1 MKNRRFLLWRWPVL
15 SLTVFATS
23 FVSIGAAAQL
33 PEFMNR
39 LSGGRV
45 AQSGFKE
52 TIDFTYV
59 SGWIC
64 INARLNDEEKD
75 RRFILDTY
83 SVCLLREGLLNIPG
97 LDVLD
102 ATKDLGG
109 KFEGTPMK
117 PLFPKFRKVRI
128 GRVVFEDIGAMV
140 LSESSGNVVSSMLED
155 GLIGANLMRHC
166 LWQIDFEKK
175 KITLADRI
183 ETLGSLENA
192 VRVPFK
198 PKPLQYSPDV
208 EVVLAGGEKASLQFD
223 TGATGF
229 ISLLTPS
236 LKSLVDSGKAVA
248 WTARLDRF
256 IEEAG
261 ATGLETHYFVRIP
274 SLELGSRVF
283 ENLAVAVL
291 NPSRSELMNRGNLG
305 LEFMK
310 NFIVT
315 FDWTSN
321 TIFLAPIAGRE
332 PKHNIRTFGFTYGP
346 RDGAMRI
353 ASIYAGSPAEKAGL
367 RIDTPI
373 LSINEKPVD
382 GLTTEEIR
390 RFKDRELVFSND
402 SDAQITLEVLIE
414 GKKTTYRFDSY
425 NLFADER

>member
-1 MKNRRFLLWRWPVL
+1 MKNRRPSPWRRPAFWPVL
-15 SLTVFATS
+15 FVLSLVS
-23 FVSIGAAAQL
+23 FGAAAQL

-39 LSGGRV
+39 LGGGRV
-45 AQSGFKE
+45 VQSNFKE

-59 SGWIC
+59 SGWVC
-64 INARLNDEEKD
+64 IKAGIDDEEQD

-83 SVCLLREGLLNIPG
+83 SVCLLREGLLSIPG

-128 GRVVFEDIGAMV
+128 GRIVFEDVGAMV
-140 LSESSGNVVSSMLED
+140 LSESSGNTVSSLLED

-166 LWQIDFEKK
+166 LWQIDFEHR

-183 ETLGSLENA
+183 ETLGGLENA
-192 VRVPFK
+192 IRIPFK

-208 EVVLAGGEKASLQFD
+208 DVVLDGGEKASLQFD

-236 LKSLVDSGKAVA
+236 LKSLVESGKAVA

-261 ATGLETHYFVRIP
+261 ATGIETHYFVRIP
-274 SLELGSRVF
+274 SFELGSRIF

-321 TIFLAPIAGRE
+321 TIFLVPIADRE
-332 PKHNIRTFGFTYGP
+332 PKHNIRTFGFTYGY

-367 RIDTPI
+367 WIDAPI
-373 LSINEKPVD
+373 LSINGKPVD
-382 GLTTEEIR
+382 RLTDDEVR
-390 RFKDRELVFSND
+390 RFKNGDLAFSAEEDSEIVLEL
-402 SDAQITLEVLIE
+402 LME
-414 GKKTTYRFDSY
+414 GKRVPLKFESY
-425 NLFADER
+425 ELFVEK

>member
-39 LSGGRV
+39 LAEGRV

-64 INARLNDEEKD
+64 IKARLNDEERD

-140 LSESSGNVVSSMLED
+140 LSESSGNAVSSMLED

-166 LWQIDFEKK
+166 LWQVDFEKK

-183 ETLGSLENA
+183 EALGGLENA
-192 VRVPFK
+192 VRVSFK

-208 EVVLAGGEKASLQFD
+208 EVVLDGGEKASLQFD

-236 LKSLVDSGKAVA
+236 LKSLVESGKAVA

-256 IEEAG
+256 IEEPG
-261 ATGLETHYFVRIP
+261 ATGIETHYFVRVP
-274 SLELGSRVF
+274 SLELGACVF

-305 LEFMK
+305 LEFME

-315 FDWTSN
+315 FDWSSN
-321 TIFLAPIAGRE
+321 TIYLTPISDRE
-332 PKHNIRTFGFTYGP
+332 PKHNIRTFGFTYGH

-373 LSINEKPVD
+373 LSVNGKPVD
-382 GLTTEEIR
+382 RLTDDEVR
-390 RFKDRELVFSND
+390 RFQNGDLAFSAETDGEIVLEL
-402 SDAQITLEVLIE
+402 LME
-414 GKKTTYRFDSY
+414 GKRIPLRFESY
-425 NLFADER
+425 ELFAEK

>member
-1 MKNRRFLLWRWPVL
+1 MKNRRILPWRWLAFWL
-15 SLTVFATS
+15 SVFALPLTS
-23 FVSIGAAAQL
+23 VGVEAQL

-39 LSGGRV
+39 LGGGRV

-52 TIDFTYV
+52 VIDFTYV

-64 INARLNDEEKD
+64 IKARLNDEEQD

-83 SVCLLREGLLNIPG
+83 SVCLLREGLQSIPG

-109 KFEGTPMK
+109 KFEGTPMR

-140 LSESSGNVVSSMLED
+140 LSESSGSAVASMLED

-166 LWQIDFEKK
+166 LWQVDFEHR

-183 ETLGSLENA
+183 EALEGLENA
-192 VRVPFK
+192 VRIPFR

-208 EVVLAGGEKASLQFD
+208 EVILDGGEKASLQFD

-248 WTARLDRF
+248 WTAHLDRF
-256 IEEAG
+256 IEEPG
-261 ATGLETHYFVRIP
+261 ATGIETHYFVRVP
-274 SLELGSRVF
+274 SLELGSCVF

-291 NPSRSELMNRGNLG
+291 NPSKSELMNRGNLG

-321 TIFLAPIAGRE
+321 TIWLAPIAGKE
-332 PKHNIRTFGFTYGP
+332 PKRNIRTVGFTYGY

-353 ASIYAGSPAEKAGL
+353 SSIYAGSPAEKAGL

-373 LSINEKPVD
+373 LSINGKPVD
-382 GLTTEEIR
+382 RLTGDEVR
-390 RFKDRELVFSND
+390 RFKNGDLAFSTAED
-402 SDAQITLEVLIE
+402 KEITLELLIE
-414 GKKTTYRFDSY
+414 GKKVSMSFASY
-425 NLFADER
+425 ELFTDN